1 MQIHYNCM
9 RNPNSA
15 MFARLGPDSG
25 FDCMN
30 NVNCAGSLYALL
42 DALYA
47 QDALPRTILYSLNP
61 GENEL
66 LDTMIG
72 AFQGPGVP
80 GKLQHGS
87 AWWFNDNRFGM
98 EAQLNALSM
107 QSLFSRFVG
116 MLTDSRS
123 FVSYPRHDYF
133 RRIVCTL
140 IGRDIEEGKIPVS
153 ELTRIG
159 KMVEDISYYNA
170 KSYFKF

>member
-1 MQIHYNCM
+1 
-9 RNPNSA
+9 
-15 MFARLGPDSG
+15 
-25 FDCMN
+25 
-30 NVNCAGSLYALL
+30 
-42 DALYA
+42 
-47 QDALPRTILYSLNP
+47 
-61 GENEL
+61 
-66 LDTMIG
+66 MIG
-72 AFQGPGVP
+72 NFQDGSVP
-80 GKLQHGS
+80 GKIQMGS

-107 QSLFSRFVG
+107 QSLLSRFVG

-153 ELTRIG
+153 ELTRVE